1 MPLFA
6 PSRFT
11 LLAATS
17 NPRVA
22 FNQPLMNTLGALASS
37 FILPLA
43 SVLDWTYFR
52 PLFTRTMQIPTLS
65 LTDGNA
71 IPKLGFGTGTAW
83 YKDSPEDP
91 LSPQLVELLKAALLQ
106 GYVHID
112 TADSY
117 GTERE
122 VGLAIQKSGISREKL
137 FITTKIQDG
146 WKDVPAALDAS
157 LKKLGLEYVDLYLL
171 HNPYVIDSN
180 EGIQAAWKGLE
191 IVKAQGKAK
200 SIGISNFQRHH
211 IEALLET
218 CTVKPVINQL
228 EFHPYLQRSSDF
240 VPWMREHGLEVSSF
254 KNLAPITVGKG
265 GPLDDLLPSL
275 ATSSQSRLDEY
286 SLATEIKL
294 EPADVEEI
302 SKEGSK
308 HHFRWWGKDFFGPDD
323 RS

>member
-1 MPLFA
+1 
-6 PSRFT
+6 
-11 LLAATS
+11 
-17 NPRVA
+17 
-22 FNQPLMNTLGALASS
+22 
-37 FILPLA
+37 
-43 SVLDWTYFR
+43 
-52 PLFTRTMQIPTLS
+52 MQIPTLP
-65 LTDGNA
+65 LKDGNA

-91 LSPQLVELLKAALLQ
+91 LSPQLVELLEAALLQ

-122 VGLAIQKSGISREKL
+122 VGLAIQQSKIAREKL
-137 FITTKIQDG
+137 FITTKVQDG

-157 LKKLGLEYVDLYLL
+157 LEKLGLEYVDLYLL
-171 HNPYVIDSN
+171 HNPYVIGSN

-228 EFHPYLQRSSDF
+228 EFHPYLQRANNF
-240 VPWMREHGLEVSSF
+240 VPWMREHGIEVSSF
-254 KNLAPITVGKG
+254 KSLAPITVGKG

-275 ATSSQSRLDEY
+275 ATSSQSRLNEY
-286 SLATEIKL
+286 SLATEMEL
-294 EPADVEEI
+294 EPADAEEI
-302 SKEGSK
+302 SQTGIKY
-308 HHFRWWGKDFFGPDD
+308 HFRWWGKDFFGPDD